1 MLSAKSDTC
10 TTAFFSFAAS
20 IKLVYTQRDDIAL
33 FSVVLPPAPPTLP
46 YVLLEWNVLSVGATT
61 ISPTLMLPP
70 VFSCGLLAPLA
81 VKIVPCAGVLSDSVP
96 ELSASTSYVAS
107 PPIISAV
114 A

>member
-1 MLSAKSDTC
+1 M
-10 TTAFFSFAAS
+10 
-20 IKLVYTQRDDIAL
+20 YTQRDDIAL
-33 FSVVLPPAPPTLP
+33 FSTVPSATPPTLP
-46 YVLLEWNVLSVGATT
+46 YLLLSWKLLSVGATA

-70 VFSCGLLAPLA
+70 VFSCGLLPPLA

-96 ELSASTSYVAS
+96 DDSDNTSYVLV